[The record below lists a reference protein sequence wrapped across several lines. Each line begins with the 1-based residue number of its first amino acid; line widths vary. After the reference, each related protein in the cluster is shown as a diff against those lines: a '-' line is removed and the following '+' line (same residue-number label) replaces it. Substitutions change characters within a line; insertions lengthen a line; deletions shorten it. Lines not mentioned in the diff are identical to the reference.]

1 MAIFHVIEFWIENR
15 LMLEIVPRS
24 LVGAD
29 ESMLQ
34 FEPLDR
40 YFAAPLTARVSRDG
54 RGC

>member
-29 ESMLQ
+29 ESMLSSS
-34 FEPLDR
+34 PSIGISPR
-40 YFAAPLTARVSRDG
+40 R
-54 RGC
+54 